1 MGKNKKKLKTMSTLL
16 AGHYKL
22 IHMAQMSCPAKE
34 METTLK
40 ATLKHN
46 IISVH

>member
-1 MGKNKKKLKTMSTLL
+1 MSTLL

-22 IHMAQMSCPAKE
+22 VHMAQMSCPEKE

-40 ATLKHN
+40 AILDN
-46 IISVH
+46 G